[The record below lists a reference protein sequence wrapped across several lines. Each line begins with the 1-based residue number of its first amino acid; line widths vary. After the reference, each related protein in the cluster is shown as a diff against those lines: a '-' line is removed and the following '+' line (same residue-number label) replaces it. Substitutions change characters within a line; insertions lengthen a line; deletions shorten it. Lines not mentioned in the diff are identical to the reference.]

1 MVNTKQ
7 ALTIKA
13 KDNMIVHDTTTNSD
27 KIAIRLRNISKKF
40 GKVLAVEDLSLDIR
54 QGEFLFFLGPSGS
67 GKTTVLRMI
76 GGYEEISLG
85 SIEIA
90 GREVTEL
97 PVHKRDIGMVFQNYA
112 LFPHKSVMDNI
123 VFGLKMR
130 KVSKAEQ
137 LKRGHEV
144 IELVGLVGLADRYP
158 RQLSGGQQQR
168 VALARAIV
176 YKPSVLLLDE
186 PLANL
191 DRKMRDNMRIEL
203 KKLVEKIGI
212 TTIFVTHDQEEAL
225 AMADRIAVMQD
236 GRLMQ
241 IGTPDELYNKPK
253 NPFVANFI
261 GETNF
266 FKGTLSMV
274 SKEISKLV
282 VEGMGELIIHTSNGY
297 KVGQEMGVSIR
308 PERVHL
314 SAVNEFQNRENVFSG
329 TVEFITYLGSSVMYL
344 IRLSNDMI
352 LKATHY
358 ITTDTVK
365 FAVNEKVYCYWSVSG
380 ATCVC

>member
-1 MVNTKQ
+1 MVNIVQ

-13 KDNMIVHDTTTNSD
+13 KDEMTVHDQATNNN
-27 KIAIRLRNISKKF
+27 KIAIKLRNISKKF
-40 GKVLAVEDLSLDIR
+40 GNVSAVENLSLDIR

-76 GGYEEISLG
+76 GGYEEASSG

-97 PVHKRDIGMVFQNYA
+97 SVHKRDIGMVFQNYA
-112 LFPHKSVMDNI
+112 LFPHKTVMENI

-137 LKRGHEV
+137 KNLGQEV
-144 IELVGLVGLADRYP
+144 IDLVGLVGLADRYP

-176 YKPSVLLLDE
+176 YRPSVLLLDE

-203 KKLVEKIGI
+203 KKLQEKIGI

-253 NPFVANFI
+253 NSFVATFI
-261 GETNF
+261 GDTNF
-266 FKGTLSMV
+266 FKGTLSEV
-274 SKEISKLV
+274 SKDFSKLV
-282 VEGMGELIIHTSNGY
+282 IKGMGELIIHTGNGY

-314 SAVNEFQNRENVFSG
+314 SAVNEFKNKGNLFSG
-329 TVEFITYLGSSVMYL
+329 TVEFLTYLGSSVMYL
-344 IRLSNDMI
+344 IRLPNDMI
-352 LKATHY
+352 LKVTHH
-358 ITTDTVK
+358 ITNDTVK
-365 FAVNEKVYCYWSVSG
+365 FAINEKVFCYWSISG
-380 ATCVC
+380 TTCVC